1 MGRIPGTRRAGGC
14 FFAAAAADVDSQPGP
29 VRDRIAATGRAGIAA
44 ITADVETAQRRGEIR
59 ADIEVRQL
67 AFELHAYAMEANW
80 ALLLLDDDGA
90 GERARTAIDAALA
103 RVGTTQEGRIMK
115 FVNHI
120 EPVAPRRAGGA
131 VAEVYAEARRE
142 FGRLPEP
149 LAMLSPDE
157 GLLTAGW
164 ATLRETLLVGQ
175 VPRGRK
181 EAVAAAVA
189 ASLRCPW
196 CVDAHT
202 TMLYAAGQTDTAAA
216 ILAGTAPAA
225 GDPNAPYVAWAAGTG
240 TPAGPPAPFG
250 PDVAAEY
257 LGTAVQFHFIAR
269 LVLVLLDETFLP
281 GGPRA
286 QQLMRRAGGLV
297 FARKVRAEHRPGRS
311 TRRLEPRTLPDDLAW
326 ATPSEPIATAFAALS
341 HHLDTAPHLPPPT
354 RQVVRRVVGS
364 WHGEPM
370 PMSSRWTNEHT
381 AELPA
386 DLHAPTRL
394 ALLTGLAPHQV
405 TDDDVAAARSLL
417 DTDAALV
424 GALAWAAFTAARRI
438 GTWIGAAAEGQVSRQ
453 NPTG

>member
-1 MGRIPGTRRAGGC
+1 
-14 FFAAAAADVDSQPGP
+14 
-29 VRDRIAATGRAGIAA
+29 
-44 ITADVETAQRRGEIR
+44 
-59 ADIEVRQL
+59 
-67 AFELHAYAMEANW
+67 
-80 ALLLLDDDGA
+80 
-90 GERARTAIDAALA
+90 
-103 RVGTTQEGRIMK
+103 MK

-424 GALAWAAFTAARRI
+424 GALSVGCHRWPEGSRGGERRWRHRWRLRPLACAPTPSWAFGWPHWPIRSARPWPRVQLSVPSPRT
-438 GTWIGAAAEGQVSRQ
+438 GRSPGSRCA
-453 NPTG
+453 PRTCHPVTCSPP

>member
-1 MGRIPGTRRAGGC
+1 MPSADVGRQTRAQILRAAMDIASVKGLSGLSIGELAGRLGMSKSGLFRHFGAKEQLQLATVEAAVSVFEAEVVAPAMAAPPGVDRVRALMHAWVGYLERDVP
-14 FFAAAAADVDSQPGP
+14 AAAFS
-29 VRDRIAATGRAGIAA
+29 R
-44 ITADVETAQRRGEIR
+44 
-59 ADIEVRQL
+59 
-67 AFELHAYAMEANW
+67 
-80 ALLLLDDDGA
+80 
-90 GERARTAIDAALA
+90 
-103 RVGTTQEGRIMK
+103 
-115 FVNHI
+115 
-120 EPVAPRRAGGA
+120 PRPPTWTHS
-131 VAEVYAEARRE
+131 
-142 FGRLPEP
+142 L
-149 LAMLSPDE
+149 
-157 GLLTAGW
+157 

>member
-1 MGRIPGTRRAGGC
+1 
-14 FFAAAAADVDSQPGP
+14 
-29 VRDRIAATGRAGIAA
+29 
-44 ITADVETAQRRGEIR
+44 
-59 ADIEVRQL
+59 
-67 AFELHAYAMEANW
+67 
-80 ALLLLDDDGA
+80 
-90 GERARTAIDAALA
+90 
-103 RVGTTQEGRIMK
+103 MK

-297 FARKVRAEHRPGRS
+297 LARKVRAEHRPGRS

>member
-1 MGRIPGTRRAGGC
+1 M
-14 FFAAAAADVDSQPGP
+14 
-29 VRDRIAATGRAGIAA
+29 
-44 ITADVETAQRRGEIR
+44 
-59 ADIEVRQL
+59 
-67 AFELHAYAMEANW
+67 
-80 ALLLLDDDGA
+80 
-90 GERARTAIDAALA
+90 
-103 RVGTTQEGRIMK
+103 
-115 FVNHI
+115 
-120 EPVAPRRAGGA
+120 
-131 VAEVYAEARRE
+131 
-142 FGRLPEP
+142 
-149 LAMLSPDE
+149 
-157 GLLTAGW
+157 
-164 ATLRETLLVGQ
+164 
-175 VPRGRK
+175 
-181 EAVAAAVA
+181 
-189 ASLRCPW
+189 
-196 CVDAHT
+196 
-202 TMLYAAGQTDTAAA
+202 
-216 ILAGTAPAA
+216 
-225 GDPNAPYVAWAAGTG
+225 
-240 TPAGPPAPFG
+240 
-250 PDVAAEY
+250 
-257 LGTAVQFHFIAR
+257 
-269 LVLVLLDETFLP
+269 LLDETFLP

>member
-1 MGRIPGTRRAGGC
+1 
-14 FFAAAAADVDSQPGP
+14 
-29 VRDRIAATGRAGIAA
+29 
-44 ITADVETAQRRGEIR
+44 
-59 ADIEVRQL
+59 
-67 AFELHAYAMEANW
+67 
-80 ALLLLDDDGA
+80 
-90 GERARTAIDAALA
+90 
-103 RVGTTQEGRIMK
+103 MK

-281 GGPRA
+281 GGP
-286 QQLMRRAGGLV
+286 
-297 FARKVRAEHRPGRS
+297 ARPTAHA
-311 TRRLEPRTLPDDLAW
+311 PR
-326 ATPSEPIATAFAALS
+326 
-341 HHLDTAPHLPPPT
+341 
-354 RQVVRRVVGS
+354 
-364 WHGEPM
+364 
-370 PMSSRWTNEHT
+370 RWTGVRPQGARGASAGPLHP
-381 AELPA
+381 PA
-386 DLHAPTRL
+386 R
-394 ALLTGLAPHQV
+394 
-405 TDDDVAAARSLL
+405 AAN
-417 DTDAALV
+417 
-424 GALAWAAFTAARRI
+424 AARRSGMGNTVRAHSNRVRRAQPPPGHRAAPAATDSSGGQAGRGVVARRANADEQSLDERAHRRAARRPARAHPSCPADRPGPASGDRRRRRRGPI
-438 GTWIGAAAEGQVSRQ
+438 PARHRCGAGWRPGLGRLHRRAAHRHLDRRRRRGPGVAAKPDWVSVRALSVGCHRWPEG
-453 NPTG
+453 

>member
-1 MGRIPGTRRAGGC
+1 
-14 FFAAAAADVDSQPGP
+14 
-29 VRDRIAATGRAGIAA
+29 
-44 ITADVETAQRRGEIR
+44 
-59 ADIEVRQL
+59 
-67 AFELHAYAMEANW
+67 
-80 ALLLLDDDGA
+80 
-90 GERARTAIDAALA
+90 
-103 RVGTTQEGRIMK
+103 MK

-120 EPVAPRRAGGA
+120 EP
-131 VAEVYAEARRE
+131 
-142 FGRLPEP
+142 
-149 LAMLSPDE
+149 
-157 GLLTAGW
+157 
-164 ATLRETLLVGQ
+164 VGQ

>member
-1 MGRIPGTRRAGGC
+1 
-14 FFAAAAADVDSQPGP
+14 
-29 VRDRIAATGRAGIAA
+29 
-44 ITADVETAQRRGEIR
+44 
-59 ADIEVRQL
+59 
-67 AFELHAYAMEANW
+67 
-80 ALLLLDDDGA
+80 
-90 GERARTAIDAALA
+90 
-103 RVGTTQEGRIMK
+103 MK

-311 TRRLEPRTLPDDLAW
+311 TRRLEPRTLRRSGMGNTVRAHSNRVRRAQPPPGHRAAPAATDSSGGQAGRGVVARRANADEQSLDERAHRRAAADLHA
-326 ATPSEPIATAFAALS
+326 
-341 HHLDTAPHLPPPT
+341 PPT

-381 AELPA
+381 AELAVEDMSSSSQQGLTTPA
-386 DLHAPTRL
+386 NPNPRPGPCRHHPAKRCSAPPVRAPHDPTPPAQPPTTQQPQPSMQLTRPHHGPNYG
-394 ALLTGLAPHQV
+394 ARSSAIQQHQNHTIRTALAPRNGPH
-405 TDDDVAAARSLL
+405 
-417 DTDAALV
+417 DAHDGHLNYPR
-424 GALAWAAFTAARRI
+424 LC
-438 GTWIGAAAEGQVSRQ
+438 S
-453 NPTG
+453 